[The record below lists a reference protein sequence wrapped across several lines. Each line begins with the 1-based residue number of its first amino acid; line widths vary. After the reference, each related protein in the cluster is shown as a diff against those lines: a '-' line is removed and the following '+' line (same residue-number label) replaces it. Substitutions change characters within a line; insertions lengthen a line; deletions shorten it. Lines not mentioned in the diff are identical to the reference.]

1 MPVVLHSF
9 SFTLFDVRFTSYP
22 FYSYSFK
29 ADATFLRWNLN
40 LTITAPSRI
49 LLNYISLNIVVG
61 ILWYF
66 KSQYYY
72 ALKVCVSFTTTM
84 FSRVDMIFFIFLFQV
99 GVILARRNRNQL
111 LLLTA
116 QFRALYGNMWTNT
129 SVSKGHT
136 YCILALHKC
145 LCTSRSVVLKFS
157 RLSNVS
163 QPSAD
168 PNSFETVINL
178 VSKIISGRYNCTG
191 FRFTTLNRKAL
202 YQGLMLCKSF
212 LDERNFSVFQPQRL
226 PLDNSTIQPFVEHYV
241 QEYLGE

>member
-9 SFTLFDVRFTSYP
+9 SFTLFDVHLTSYP

-29 ADATFLRWNLN
+29 ADVTFLRWNLN

-49 LLNYISLNIVVG
+49 LLNYILLNIVVG

-66 KSQYYY
+66 KSQHYY
-72 ALKVCVSFTTTM
+72 ALKIWY
-84 FSRVDMIFFIFLFQV
+84 DFFFLFQV
-99 GVILARRNRNQL
+99 GVILTRRNRNQL

-136 YCILALHKC
+136 YFILALRKC
-145 LCTSRSVVLKFS
+145 LCTSRSVVFKFS
-157 RLSNVS
+157 RLSSVS
-163 QPSAD
+163 QPSTD

-202 YQGLMLCKSF
+202 YQGLMLCTSF
-212 LDERNFSVFQPQRL
+212 LDERNFSAFQPQRL

>member
-66 KSQYYY
+66 KSQYYC

-202 YQGLMLCKSF
+202 YQGLMLCTSF

>member
-66 KSQYYY
+66 KSQYYC

-178 VSKIISGRYNCTG
+178 VSKIISGRYNCAG

-202 YQGLMLCKSF
+202 YQGLMLCTSF

>member
-66 KSQYYY
+66 KSQYYC

-157 RLSNVS
+157 RLSM
-163 QPSAD
+163 
-168 PNSFETVINL
+168 
-178 VSKIISGRYNCTG
+178 C
-191 FRFTTLNRKAL
+191 LNHRQILIVLKQL
-202 YQGLMLCKSF
+202 S
-212 LDERNFSVFQPQRL
+212 
-226 PLDNSTIQPFVEHYV
+226 I
-241 QEYLGE
+241 

>member
-66 KSQYYY
+66 KSQYYC

-116 QFRALYGNMWTNT
+116 QFRALYGSMWTNT

-202 YQGLMLCKSF
+202 YQGLMLCTSF